1 LEIIQFIELFSF
13 TLYSVFSDDAL
24 DSRFLINVASQ
35 IPHLLPNQVVL
46 DVINR
51 CARNNTRYNCY
62 VTRKFARYQI

>member
-1 LEIIQFIELFSF
+1 LEITIYRAILSF
-13 TLYSVFSDDAL
+13 TLYSVLSDDAL

-51 CARNNTRYNCY
+51 CARNNTRCNCY
-62 VTRKFARYQI
+62 V

>member
-1 LEIIQFIELFSF
+1 LEITIYRAILSF
-13 TLYSVFSDDAL
+13 TVFSVLTDAL

-35 IPHLLPNQVVL
+35 ILHLLPSQVVL